1 MDSVDLNILISYIL
15 ILLTLFPSQCASE
28 QRRLSSRVVT
38 TKYGALRGFINSL
51 ANRQLQHVEVF
62 QGIPYASAPI
72 GSLRFMPPVT
82 PPHWRGI
89 MDADSLGPVCPQ
101 KLPDISNETL
111 ALRKMPLGRFQFLKR
126 LLPYLKNQS
135 EDCLF
140 LNIYAPAI
148 VGREPTK
155 LPVMVYIHG
164 ESYDWNS
171 GNPYDGSVLASFGG
185 VVVVTINYRLG
196 VLGFLPAFDGA
207 ARGNYGIM
215 DQVAA
220 LHWIQENIAEFGG
233 DPNNVTL
240 FGHGHGAACINFLMI
255 SPMARGLFQRAI
267 LQSGSAFSPWALA
280 RDSATHTRYLA
291 SVLDCPTRD
300 NTALVECIRQRSIS
314 DIMRVQLD
322 LPDFLTAF
330 GPTIDGIVIPNEPA
344 LLMKNYKDLFGQYDM
359 MFGVTKIE
367 SIFRFSA
374 HEEKFGIDSLRR
386 DRIFRTLVRNVFT
399 FHLQEIYLTILNEY
413 TDWLHPEQHPL
424 NIFETT
430 VEALSDVLTV
440 APMLKSGNY
449 HSMSHAAKT
458 FFYVF
463 DHQTEESDY
472 SPRMGCVSGEELNYV
487 FGAPLVS
494 SLAHFS
500 SNYTRSE
507 YSLTK
512 AVMTY
517 WANFAKTG
525 DPNAVFLEEDEETDE
540 RDSGRYSGVNWPPY
554 DRLHQRYILMGL
566 KSKVKDHYHSHR
578 LSFWLHLIPSLNR
591 PGEGNLSYSHHMLD
605 DHNNL
610 RTYDGKVRDIPS
622 DLAKVTPEEVFYP
635 PPLPMPTISPPHST
649 TPLSEV
655 STRQAQIVIKLNNLP
670 PGMKKGAGAENLT
683 NFVENF
689 ESSSTVPPNERTT
702 DSSSNPFDMG
712 IYSTALSVTIAVG
725 CSLLILNVLIFAG
738 VYYQR
743 DRNRMELA
751 LQKAN
756 FQQQQQLANRIELGG
771 PPEPSTLTQ
780 SVTTKQHPMRAPP
793 PSPAGQ
799 YLQVQDFTYPGMNP
813 AHYLNSLPPKH
824 HQGIAVMAAPSV
836 TNTPKTD
843 PQSTPEAQPLL
854 PQNQSEVRMMSHL
867 WSPPNQEIS
876 VQLKTPRGE
885 TTV

>member
-1 MDSVDLNILISYIL
+1 M
-15 ILLTLFPSQCASE
+15 AHA
-28 QRRLSSRVVT
+28 RLEIWE
-38 TKYGALRGFINSL
+38 L
-51 ANRQLQHVEVF
+51 
-62 QGIPYASAPI
+62 
-72 GSLRFMPPVT
+72 
-82 PPHWRGI
+82 
-89 MDADSLGPVCPQ
+89 
-101 KLPDISNETL
+101 
-111 ALRKMPLGRFQFLKR
+111 
-126 LLPYLKNQS
+126 
-135 EDCLF
+135 
-140 LNIYAPAI
+140 

-196 VLGFLPAFDGA
+196 VLGFLPAFDGT
-207 ARGNYGIM
+207 ARGNYGLM

-233 DPNNVTL
+233 DANNVTL
-240 FGHGHGAACINFLMI
+240 FGQGHGAACVNFLMI

-267 LQSGSAFSPWALA
+267 MQSGSAFSPWALA
-280 RDSATHTRYLA
+280 RDAATHTRYLA

-300 NTALVECIRQRSIS
+300 NTALVDCIRQRSIS

-322 LPDFLTAF
+322 VPDYLTAF
-330 GPTIDGIVIPNEPA
+330 GPTIDGIVIPAEPA
-344 LLMKNYKDLFGQYDM
+344 VLMKNYKDLFGQYDL

-367 SIFRFSA
+367 SYFRFSA
-374 HEEKFGIDSLRR
+374 HEEKFGIDSVRR

-430 VEALSDVLTV
+430 VEALGDVLTV
-440 APMLKSGNY
+440 APMLKAGNY
-449 HSMSHAAKT
+449 HSMSQKAKT

-472 SPRMGCVSGEELNYV
+472 SPRMGCVTGEEMNYV

-494 SLAHFS
+494 SLSHFG

-507 YSLTK
+507 YSLAR

-517 WANFAKTG
+517 WSNFAKTG
-525 DPNAVFLEEDEETDE
+525 DPNAVFIDEDEEVEDREST
-540 RDSGRYSGVNWPPY
+540 RYSAVSWPQY
-554 DRLHQRYILMGL
+554 DRLHQRFILIGL
-566 KSKVKDHYHSHR
+566 KSKVRDHYHSHR

-591 PGEGNLSYSHHMLD
+591 PGEGNLSYDHHMLE
-605 DHNNL
+605 DHNNI
-610 RTYDGKVRDIPS
+610 RTYDGKVRESP
-622 DLAKVTPEEVFYP
+622 DLARPPPPIEEVLFP
-635 PPLPMPTISPPHST
+635 PAEYMPTTTTSPGIPDRPPTASQ
-649 TPLSEV
+649 EGA
-655 STRQAQIVIKLNNLP
+655 TRHNQIVIKLKTSDLVD
-670 PGMKKGAGAENLT
+670 NLT
-683 NFVENF
+683 SVDDDDDENDAAAT
-689 ESSSTVPPNERTT
+689 SSSVERTT
-702 DSSSNPFDMG
+702 TTGSSSSVFAAFDMG

-756 FQQQQQLANRIELGG
+756 FQQQQQQMYNQGG
-771 PPEPSTLTQ
+771 GGNLSSDPQ
-780 SVTTKQHPMRAPP
+780 SIPQGGNTKQHPMRAPP

-799 YLQVQDFTYPGMNP
+799 YLQVQDFTYPS
-813 AHYLNSLPPKH
+813 AHYLNSLPPKGGMPPSTNKTE
-824 HQGIAVMAAPSV
+824 QGVTLGAA
-836 TNTPKTD
+836 
-843 PQSTPEAQPLL
+843 PEAQPLL
-854 PQNQSEVRMMSHL
+854 SSQQQNEVRMMSHL

-876 VQLKTPRGE
+876 V
-885 TTV
+885 

>member
-1 MDSVDLNILISYIL
+1 MYTSEIVFTILTAFVIFLS
-15 ILLTLFPSQCASE
+15 TVPHHKCE

-38 TKYGALRGFINSL
+38 TKYGAVRGFINSL

-82 PPHWRGI
+82 PPHWRGVKN
-89 MDADSLGPVCPQ
+89 ADHLGPVCPQ
-101 KLPDISNETL
+101 KLPDVSNETL
-111 ALRKMPLGRFQFLKR
+111 ALRKMPMGRLQYIKR

-135 EDCLF
+135 EDCLY
-140 LNIYAPAI
+140 LNIYAPAV

-196 VLGFLPAFDGA
+196 VLGFLPAFDGT
-207 ARGNYGIM
+207 ARGNYGLM

-233 DPNNVTL
+233 DANNVTL
-240 FGHGHGAACINFLMI
+240 FGQGHGAACVNFLMI

-267 LQSGSAFSPWALA
+267 MQSGSAFSPWALA
-280 RDSATHTRYLA
+280 RDAATFTRYLA

-300 NTALVECIRQRSIS
+300 NTALVDCIRQRSIS

-322 LPDFLTAF
+322 IPDYLTAF

-344 LLMKNYKDLFGQYDM
+344 VLMKNYKDLFGQYDLL
-359 MFGVTKIE
+359 FGVTKIE
-367 SIFRFSA
+367 SYFRFSA
-374 HEEKFGIDSLRR
+374 HEEKFGIDSVRR

-440 APMLKSGNY
+440 APMLKAGNY
-449 HSMSHAAKT
+449 HSMSHASKT

-472 SPRMGCVSGEELNYV
+472 SPRMGCVSGEELNYI

-494 SLAHFS
+494 SLSHFS
-500 SNYTRSE
+500 TNYTRSE
-507 YSLTK
+507 YSLAR

-517 WANFAKTG
+517 WSNFAKTG
-525 DPNAVFLEEDEETDE
+525 DPNAIFVDEDEEAED
-540 RDSGRYSGVNWPPY
+540 RDSTRYSPVSWSQY
-554 DRLHQRYILMGL
+554 DRLHQRYLLIGL
-566 KSKVKDHYHSHR
+566 KSKMRDHYHSHR

-591 PGEGNLSYSHHMLD
+591 PGEGNLSYEHHMLD

-610 RTYDGKVRDIPS
+610 RTYDGKVRDTPGDIS
-622 DLAKVTPEEVFYP
+622 RVVTEEVFYP
-635 PPLPMPTISPPHST
+635 PQFPMPTNAPVPHST
-649 TPLSEV
+649 TQMPEV
-655 STRQAQIVIKLNNLP
+655 STRQSQIVVKLKHPSAELTEADN
-670 PGMKKGAGAENLT
+670 GADNGTYVIADSEPT
-683 NFVENF
+683 
-689 ESSSTVPPNERTT
+689 SATVERTT
-702 DSSSNPFDMG
+702 PASSSAFDMG

-756 FQQQQQLANRIELGG
+756 FQQQQQQMSNRMDAGSASDPTNMSQGG
-771 PPEPSTLTQ
+771 
-780 SVTTKQHPMRAPP
+780 TTKQHPMRAPP

-799 YLQVQDFTYPGMNP
+799 YLQVQDFTYPSINP

-824 HQGIAVMAAPSV
+824 HQGIAVMGPPSV

-843 PQSTPEAQPLL
+843 PQNAPEAQPLL

-876 VQLKTPRGE
+876 V
-885 TTV
+885 